1 MKKATLLLVLI
12 LFVGLCAA
20 GCGKNEEPAGETASG
35 LDIDTTT
42 LSGDAFTS
50 AELSANRL
58 TVFNV
63 WATWCSPCVAE
74 LPHLQKVSEAFQN
87 EGVAIVGVLQ
97 DAVTDRG
104 EKDPHAIEAA
114 NILLEDAGVKYP
126 VILPDDALQQNFIRT
141 MMSFPT
147 TFFVDAEGN
156 VVSRVEGARD
166 YEDWS
171 KLIRE
176 VLEGLD
182 A

>member
-63 WATWCSPCVAE
+63 WATLCGRIA
-74 LPHLQKVSEAFQN
+74 AF
-87 EGVAIVGVLQ
+87 
-97 DAVTDRG
+97 
-104 EKDPHAIEAA
+104 
-114 NILLEDAGVKYP
+114 
-126 VILPDDALQQNFIRT
+126 
-141 MMSFPT
+141 
-147 TFFVDAEGN
+147 AEGQRGI
-156 VVSRVEGARD
+156 SE
-166 YEDWS
+166 
-171 KLIRE
+171 
-176 VLEGLD
+176 
-182 A
+182 